1 MCSIMVKTCE
11 VKVDKETYTV
21 DYDTDEYEKLICE
34 VSVSAKE
41 GRNAFK
47 CIHCKAK
54 FTSKQ
59 RLNCHRLNGCS
70 RAFDIDGK
78 PLKLKLYPSVT
89 SGGAAEVKDILEKNN
104 LHVRN
109 TFKCIH
115 CNKECLS
122 KQRLN
127 YHCRM
132 GCPGVL
138 DINGKPLQLKL
149 LPSVPSGGA
158 VEVRDILEKN
168 NLHVRNTFKCNHCNK
183 ECLSKQRLNYHC
195 RMRCPGVLDINGQPL
210 QLKLLPSVPSG
221 GAAEVRDILEKQNL
235 HRVCELEESDQL
247 ATSGE
252 DVLHGSPLQLPC
264 KDGSELPDAACV
276 TPIVEK
282 EHPESHE
289 VSAEFMDISEKNN
302 FHGAREPEESDQP
315 AGFGEDVIPH
325 GSPLQLLCK
334 DGSELPEALCVTP
347 IVYKEHPDSHE
358 VSFLVMDGL
367 SFSPAFV
374 YQEELDKEGLSI
386 YQEKWLF
393 DFLRQKAN
401 KALWVVSVTKLEDC
415 IPTIAP
421 IAYTHLTACGRL
433 DYPKIYSVIIDRIV
447 ENPYLLAGNT
457 RMVQIEDV
465 PATIWA
471 PMTGLDIA
479 GMRVTNIIIMGR
491 HEDCTIFGE
500 AEGERWI
507 SWGEK
512 GCLEGDSKGLS
523 LWEHKK
529 YVEWVQDLLWN
540 CNKLILSRR
549 ELIPKSVVPSCC
561 PSVSNAL
568 DGCQDMHNLKEVLVT
583 QQAKGK
589 DSSER
594 NKKSFANV
602 PPGGGEGRDRR
613 FGNSG
618 GNEDVINITKQQQV
632 SLPHLRL
639 NLPVQLIFCL
649 Q

>member
-11 VKVDKETYTV
+11 VKVDKDTHIVE
-21 DYDTDEYEKLICE
+21 YDDEEYEKLIYE
-34 VSVSAKE
+34 VTRFAKE

-47 CIHCKAK
+47 CIHCMAK

-59 RLNCHRLNGCS
+59 RLNYHRLKGCGL
-70 RAFDIDGK
+70 ALDINGK
-78 PLKLKLYPSVT
+78 PLELKLYPSMP
-89 SGGAAEVKDILEKNN
+89 SGGAAEVKDILEKCDS
-104 LHVRN
+104 LVRN
-109 TFKCIH
+109 AFNCIH
-115 CNKECLS
+115 CNKECATEQQLD
-122 KQRLN
+122 
-127 YHCRM
+127 YHRSMCS
-132 GCPGVL
+132 PGV
-138 DINGKPLQLKL
+138 
-149 LPSVPSGGA
+149 S
-158 VEVRDILEKN
+158 
-168 NLHVRNTFKCNHCNK
+168 
-183 ECLSKQRLNYHC
+183 
-195 RMRCPGVLDINGQPL
+195 DINGQPL
-210 QLKLLPSVPSG
+210 QQKLFPSAPSL
-221 GAAEVRDILEKQNL
+221 GAAEVRDILEKHNL
-235 HRVCELEESDQL
+235 HRVCDLEESDQL
-247 ATSGE
+247 ASFGE
-252 DVLHGSPLQLPC
+252 DVL
-264 KDGSELPDAACV
+264 
-276 TPIVEK
+276 
-282 EHPESHE
+282 
-289 VSAEFMDISEKNN
+289 
-302 FHGAREPEESDQP
+302 
-315 AGFGEDVIPH
+315 H

-374 YQEELDKEGLSI
+374 SQEELDKEGLSI
-386 YQEKWLF
+386 YQEKGLF

-401 KALWVVSVTKLEDC
+401 KALWVVSVTKLEDY
-415 IPTIAP
+415 IPAIAP
-421 IAYTHLTACGRL
+421 IAYTHLTACKRL

-491 HEDCTIFGE
+491 HEDCTIFHE

-583 QQAKGK
+583 QRAKSK

-618 GNEDVINITKQQQV
+618 GNEDVINITKRQQV

-639 NLPVQLIFCL
+639 NLPLQLIFCL